1 MEYIIIPIF
10 IIMIYSLVI
19 QDFKDDLMIEDE
31 IIEEEIE
38 DTIISDIEKWV
49 EIKRELIDSQS
60 EMLEKYVRS
69 AIYYSLLSD
78 TKTVRLIL
86 NKIKKDTKLINSVI
100 RNSSGLF
107 LELNYKYRELNE
119 IAFYM
124 IKRTL
129 HYTKRKSPKDI
140 TLQSFMD
147 YMDDHPSYDTE
158 DKDNH
163 IYIMPC
169 YLDNEKEELKILEE
183 SEMLLNLDKKII
195 KITSTSPSYYY
206 VRLEDTSEEVKNEI
220 S

>member
-1 MEYIIIPIF
+1 MEYIIVLIF
-10 IIMIYSLVI
+10 IVTVYSLVI
-19 QDFKDDLMIEDE
+19 RDFKDDLMIEDE
-31 IIEEEIE
+31 IEEEEIE
-38 DTIISDIEKWV
+38 DTIVSDIEKWV
-49 EIKRELIDSQS
+49 EIKKELIDNQS
-60 EMLEKYVRS
+60 EILEKYVRS

-78 TKTVRLIL
+78 TKTVHLIL
-86 NKIKKDTKLINSVI
+86 NKVKRDTKLINSVI

-119 IAFYM
+119 MAFYM

-129 HYTKRKSPKDI
+129 HYTKKKSPKDI

-147 YMDDHPSYDTE
+147 YMNRYPSYDTE

-169 YLDNEKEELKILEE
+169 YLNNEEEELKILED
-183 SEMLLNLDKKII
+183 SEMLLSLDKKIV

-206 VRLEDTSEEVKNEI
+206 VRLEGVNEEVKK
-220 S
+220 

>member
-1 MEYIIIPIF
+1 MEYIVILIF
-10 IIMIYSLVI
+10 IIMVYSLVI

-31 IIEEEIE
+31 SE
-38 DTIISDIEKWV
+38 DTIISEIEKWV
-49 EIKRELIDSQS
+49 EIKKELIDSQS
-60 EMLEKYVRS
+60 KVLENYVQS

-78 TKTVRLIL
+78 TKTVHLIL
-86 NKIKKDTKLINSVI
+86 NKVKRDTKLINSVI

-119 IAFYM
+119 MAFYM

-129 HYTKRKSPKDI
+129 YYTKKKSPKDI

-147 YMDDHPSYDTE
+147 YMDRCPSYDTE
-158 DKDNH
+158 DEDNH

-169 YLDNEKEELKILEE
+169 YLDNGKEELKILED
-183 SEMLLNLDKKII
+183 SEMLLSLDKKII

-206 VRLEDTSEEVKNEI
+206 VRLEDVNEGVRE
-220 S
+220 

>member
-1 MEYIIIPIF
+1 MEYIVIPIF

-31 IIEEEIE
+31 IIEDEIE

-49 EIKRELIDSQS
+49 EIKKELIDSQS
-60 EMLEKYVRS
+60 KVLESYVQS

-78 TKTVRLIL
+78 TKTVHLIL
-86 NKIKKDTKLINSVI
+86 NKVKRDTKLINSVI

-119 IAFYM
+119 TALYM
-124 IKRTL
+124 IKRAL

-140 TLQSFMD
+140 TLQSFMN
-147 YMDDHPSYDTE
+147 YMNRYPSYDTE
-158 DKDNH
+158 DEDNH

-169 YLDNEKEELKILEE
+169 YLDNGKEELKILEE
-183 SEMLLNLDKKII
+183 SEMLLNLDKKIL

-206 VRLEDTSEEVKNEI
+206 VRLEDVNEGVRE
-220 S
+220 

>member
-1 MEYIIIPIF
+1 MEYIVILIF
-10 IIMIYSLVI
+10 IIMVYSLVI

-31 IIEEEIE
+31 IE
-38 DTIISDIEKWV
+38 DTIISEIEKWV
-49 EIKRELIDSQS
+49 EIKKELIDSQS
-60 EMLEKYVRS
+60 EMLEKYVQS

-78 TKTVRLIL
+78 TKNVHLIL
-86 NKIKKDTKLINSVI
+86 NKIKRDTKLINSVI

-119 IAFYM
+119 MAFYM

-129 HYTKRKSPKDI
+129 HYTKKKSPKDI
-140 TLQSFMD
+140 TLQSFID
-147 YMDDHPSYDTE
+147 YLDNHPSYDTE

-163 IYIMPC
+163 IYIAPC

-183 SEMLLNLDKKII
+183 SEMLLNLDKKIV

-206 VRLEDTSEEVKNEI
+206 VRLEDVNEEVKNEI

>member
-1 MEYIIIPIF
+1 MEYIIVLIF
-10 IIMIYSLVI
+10 IVTVYSLVI
-19 QDFKDDLMIEDE
+19 KDFKDDFIIEDE
-31 IIEEEIE
+31 IEEETE

-49 EIKRELIDSQS
+49 EIKKELIDNQS
-60 EMLEKYVRS
+60 KMLEKYVRS

-78 TKTVRLIL
+78 TKTVHLIL
-86 NKIKKDTKLINSVI
+86 NKVKRDTKLINSVI

-119 IAFYM
+119 MAFYM

-129 HYTKRKSPKDI
+129 YYTKKKSPKDI

-147 YMDDHPSYDTE
+147 YMDRYPSYDTE

-169 YLDNEKEELKILEE
+169 YLDNEEEELKILED
-183 SEMLLNLDKKII
+183 SEMLLSLDKKIV

-206 VRLEDTSEEVKNEI
+206 VRLEDVNEGVRE
-220 S
+220 